1 MHTKLVRVPKRRVT
15 SCWAT
20 PSTNARKEYTQMLS
34 SRLRCLML
42 ATPLVVAGCGPKI
55 TLESTLKDIGYSA
68 FSPFRTDDYPGT
80 IIVWMNNH
88 DNWSTEYVVASHQES
103 FSLPPGKSID
113 DYYRVQAVAV
123 VDKLTH
129 KFDFDASLG
138 VEFVSF
144 LINPKLAA
152 EYAKTITI
160 SLLDDK
166 KAYELT
172 FVTAGDLR
180 TLMNPSLKRELNAL
194 AETGELPNAYLV
206 MAVLQVGGI
215 EIELTLKDK
224 FVADVG
230 LEKIKEIAK
239 LDAAVTFKSESTYVL
254 KHHKPILI
262 GYKALPIPRSVFA
275 TASDATGDPQQLD
288 TLILSPEQVQ
298 VIKTK

>member
-1 MHTKLVRVPKRRVT
+1 
-15 SCWAT
+15 
-20 PSTNARKEYTQMLS
+20 MLS